1 MPDWRTEILARLP
14 RSATLRDERVE
25 EIALHLEQR
34 YLRLLARGYTAEQ
47 AYADT
52 LTEILPRHHS
62 EMRAPPRASSDPVL
76 QSLLTMPGRLHRD
89 ARFALRLAR
98 RHAGFTAVAVI
109 TFALGIAATTAMFSV
124 VYGLF
129 FAPLPYLKPDRLVM
143 IWEYGSGYRMGV
155 SPRSFVAFKRQA
167 TAFTEINAWRGR
179 SVNVATGDGPEN
191 VSAGVATPGFLGMLG
206 YGYPLALGRSFTEE
220 EGGVGRDHVVILTF
234 AFWQERFGGDPRIV
248 GRQVRVDD
256 APYTVVGVL
265 GKGPADHQQNKIWL
279 PLALT
284 HDQLES
290 DDTSLLV
297 MARLKDEYSV
307 PQADASMMTLSAR
320 LEGERSRARNG
331 WTVRVEPFRND
342 FVRPSTT
349 HGIWLLFGAVLFVLL
364 IACANV
370 ANLLLARG
378 TTRRSELAVRMA
390 IGATRG
396 SIVWQLL
403 VESVVLAFVGGLL
416 GVALAT
422 LIIKGLAAAMPPFTL
437 PSETEITLSIP
448 VLVFTWA
455 ACTLAGVSAG
465 LAPAWQ
471 ASCTSAAETMK
482 EGARTI
488 GDRRFGL
495 RRGLVILEFA
505 LALTLLASSGMAV
518 MAVARQMT
526 VDLGFQADHLTTF
539 TVPVPR
545 GRLET
550 PDQVRAFYALL
561 AAGINAL
568 PGVAATSVSTGMP
581 VSGASFRRQF
591 ELAGERAADPSAR
604 PWAALN
610 MVTPSYHTTFG
621 VPIRRGRAF
630 TNDDRDGTQHVAI
643 VNDAF
648 VSRFLSG
655 RDAVGQHLL
664 MSPVAFASPAGVPLP
679 VDWEIVGVQA
689 DAVNDGPGRPV
700 RPEIVLPFAQS
711 PVPSALVAVRTR
723 GDLPLSR
730 TAVADVLR
738 SLDPTLPL
746 TRVRT
751 IEETLRDSMADD
763 RFYTEFFSAFAAV
776 ALTLAAFGIY
786 GVMSFTVAQR
796 RHEIGLRM
804 ALGGCRRHVLTQIV
818 REGMTT
824 ALAGTALGTLGAAL
838 LGRALRGTIYGI
850 EPSDP
855 RPLAGVVFLLLVA
868 ALVACV
874 VPARRAA
881 SVDPMVTLRQ
891 P

>member
-1 MPDWRTEILARLP
+1 
-14 RSATLRDERVE
+14 
-25 EIALHLEQR
+25 
-34 YLRLLARGYTAEQ
+34 
-47 AYADT
+47 
-52 LTEILPRHHS
+52 
-62 EMRAPPRASSDPVL
+62 
-76 QSLLTMPGRLHRD
+76 
-89 ARFALRLAR
+89 
-98 RHAGFTAVAVI
+98 
-109 TFALGIAATTAMFSV
+109 
-124 VYGLF
+124 
-129 FAPLPYLKPDRLVM
+129 
-143 IWEYGSGYRMGV
+143 
-155 SPRSFVAFKRQA
+155 
-167 TAFTEINAWRGR
+167 
-179 SVNVATGDGPEN
+179 
-191 VSAGVATPGFLGMLG
+191 
-206 YGYPLALGRSFTEE
+206 
-220 EGGVGRDHVVILTF
+220 
-234 AFWQERFGGDPRIV
+234 
-248 GRQVRVDD
+248 
-256 APYTVVGVL
+256 
-265 GKGPADHQQNKIWL
+265 
-279 PLALT
+279 
-284 HDQLES
+284 
-290 DDTSLLV
+290 
-297 MARLKDEYSV
+297 
-307 PQADASMMTLSAR
+307 
-320 LEGERSRARNG
+320 
-331 WTVRVEPFRND
+331 
-342 FVRPSTT
+342 
-349 HGIWLLFGAVLFVLL
+349 
-364 IACANV
+364 
-370 ANLLLARG
+370 
-378 TTRRSELAVRMA
+378 
-390 IGATRG
+390 
-396 SIVWQLL
+396 
-403 VESVVLAFVGGLL
+403 
-416 GVALAT
+416 
-422 LIIKGLAAAMPPFTL
+422 
-437 PSETEITLSIP
+437 
-448 VLVFTWA
+448 
-455 ACTLAGVSAG
+455 
-465 LAPAWQ
+465 
-471 ASCTSAAETMK
+471 
-482 EGARTI
+482 
-488 GDRRFGL
+488 
-495 RRGLVILEFA
+495 
-505 LALTLLASSGMAV
+505 
-518 MAVARQMT
+518 
-526 VDLGFQADHLTTF
+526 
-539 TVPVPR
+539 
-545 GRLET
+545 
-550 PDQVRAFYALL
+550 
-561 AAGINAL
+561 
-568 PGVAATSVSTGMP
+568 
-581 VSGASFRRQF
+581 
-591 ELAGERAADPSAR
+591 
-604 PWAALN
+604 

-679 VDWEIVGVQA
+679 VDSEIVGVQA